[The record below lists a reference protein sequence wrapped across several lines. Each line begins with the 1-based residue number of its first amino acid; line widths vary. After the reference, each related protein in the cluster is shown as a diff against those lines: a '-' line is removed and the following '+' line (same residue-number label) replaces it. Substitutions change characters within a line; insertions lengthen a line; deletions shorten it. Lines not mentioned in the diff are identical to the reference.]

1 MELQER
7 TPLNIFVTAAD
18 SSFGL
23 ALTRALTA
31 AGHKVSG
38 LAATFNGAS
47 SVRAAGGVPVFADI
61 TRASEVRAVMGMS
74 KVDVV
79 IHAAPAEFIDAPFT
93 RVNFD
98 ADGLIVGIDALTAA
112 AQAVGAK
119 YFIYLGGAYI
129 YGDQGGHMVT
139 EESKINAETALQK
152 TAQRAER
159 AVMRSDVPYA
169 ILRLGYIFGADSPG
183 LRALEQVMR
192 RGLPVAVD
200 EAVVNWVHA
209 HDAAEAVRRVAEGR
223 PANEIFNVAD
233 DVPQSTVDF
242 LDAFSAVIGLPSPK
256 KSLQFLA
263 RTGLSADQVAAIQFS
278 AQINTNKI
286 FDTLGWTPQFA
297 TRRQGLEQV
306 TLTWRAAEAA
316 PTTAEE

>member
-1 MELQER
+1 
-7 TPLNIFVTAAD
+7 
-18 SSFGL
+18 
-23 ALTRALTA
+23 
-31 AGHKVSG
+31 
-38 LAATFNGAS
+38 
-47 SVRAAGGVPVFADI
+47 
-61 TRASEVRAVMGMS
+61 
-74 KVDVV
+74 
-79 IHAAPAEFIDAPFT
+79 
-93 RVNFD
+93 
-98 ADGLIVGIDALTAA
+98 
-112 AQAVGAK
+112 
-119 YFIYLGGAYI
+119 
-129 YGDQGGHMVT
+129 MVT

-192 RGLPVAVD
+192 RGLPVPVD

-209 HDAAEAVRRVAEGR
+209 QDAAEAVRRVAEGR

-263 RTGLSADQVAAIQFS
+263 RTGLSAEQVAAMQFGT
-278 AQINTNKI
+278 QINTNKI
-286 FDTLGWTPQFA
+286 FEALGWTPQFS

-316 PTTAEE
+316 PTAAEE